1 MSAEQILNEW
11 SRKTYKPVYWLEG
24 EEPYYIDKLTQFA
37 EHHILPADQSSFNL
51 SVFYGRD
58 AKVDEVI
65 NACKRYPMFHE
76 IQVVVLKEAQ
86 QMRELDK
93 LETYISNPLGS
104 TIFVVAHKEKKVDGR
119 SKLSKILKNKAE
131 VLSTKKLYDNELPE
145 WVSSMIKTKSLDIQS
160 KALHMLVGHIGNDL
174 QRIENEVDKLSI
186 NLQGRKQITEDDIEN
201 FIGIS
206 KEFNIFELQA
216 AIVNRDLPV
225 ALNIINYFS
234 SNPKAAPIQL
244 VLPTLFSF
252 FSKLYIASSI
262 GYRDEYSL
270 SAALGV
276 KGFFVKQYI
285 QAMQR
290 YNYTDIEKV
299 LILLQHYNLMSIGIG
314 RVNLDDASMLKEM
327 VAKIVMRD
335 S

>member
-86 QMRELDK
+86 QMRDLDK
-93 LETYISNPLGS
+93 LETYISNPLVS

-131 VLSTKKLYDNELPE
+131 ILSTKKLYDNELPE

-262 GYRDEYSL
+262 GSRDEYSL

-299 LILLQHYNLMSIGIG
+299 LILLQHYNLMSVGIG

>member
-1 MSAEQILNEW
+1 MSVEQILSDW

-37 EHHILPADQSSFNL
+37 EHQILPADQTAFNL

-76 IQVVVLKEAQ
+76 LQVVVLKEAQ
-86 QMRELDK
+86 QMRDLDK

-104 TIFVVAHKEKKVDGR
+104 TIFIVAHKEKKVDGR
-119 SKLSKILKNKAE
+119 SKLSKILKTKAE

-145 WVSSMIKTKSLDIQS
+145 WASSMIKTKALDIQS

-216 AIVNRDLPV
+216 AIINRDLPT

-244 VLPTLFSF
+244 ILPTLFSF
-252 FSKLYIASSI
+252 FSKLYVAASI
-262 GYRDEYSL
+262 GSRDEYSL

-285 QAMQR
+285 QALQR

-299 LILLQHYNLMSIGIG
+299 LMLLQHYNLMSVGIG
-314 RVNLDDASMLKEM
+314 RVNIDDASLLKEM

>member
-1 MSAEQILNEW
+1 MSVEQILSDW

-37 EHHILPADQSSFNL
+37 EHQILPADQTAFNL

-76 IQVVVLKEAQ
+76 LQVVVLKEAQ
-86 QMRELDK
+86 QMRDLDK

-104 TIFVVAHKEKKVDGR
+104 TIFIVAHKEKKVDGR
-119 SKLSKILKNKAE
+119 SKLSKILKTKAE

-145 WVSSMIKTKSLDIQS
+145 WASSMIKTKALDIHS

-216 AIVNRDLPV
+216 AIINRDLPA

-244 VLPTLFSF
+244 ILPTLFSF
-252 FSKLYIASSI
+252 FSKLYVAASI
-262 GYRDEYSL
+262 GSRDEYSL

-285 QAMQR
+285 QALQR

-299 LILLQHYNLMSIGIG
+299 LMLLQHYNLMSVGIG
-314 RVNLDDASMLKEM
+314 RVNIDDASLLKEM

>member
-86 QMRELDK
+86 QMRDLDK
-93 LETYISNPLGS
+93 LETYISNPLVS

-262 GYRDEYSL
+262 GSRDEYSL

-299 LILLQHYNLMSIGIG
+299 LILLQHYNLMSVGIG

>member
-86 QMRELDK
+86 QMRDLDK
-93 LETYISNPLGS
+93 LETYISNPLVS

-131 VLSTKKLYDNELPE
+131 VLTTKKLYDNELPE

-262 GYRDEYSL
+262 GSRDEYSL

-299 LILLQHYNLMSIGIG
+299 LILLQHYNLMSVGIG

>member
-1 MSAEQILNEW
+1 MSVKQILSDW

-37 EHHILPADQSSFNL
+37 EHQILPADQTAFNL

-76 IQVVVLKEAQ
+76 LQVVVLKEAQ
-86 QMRELDK
+86 QMRDLDK

-104 TIFVVAHKEKKVDGR
+104 TIFIVAHKEKKVDGR
-119 SKLSKILKNKAE
+119 SKLSKILKTKAE

-145 WVSSMIKTKSLDIQS
+145 WASSMIKTKALDIQS

-216 AIVNRDLPV
+216 AIINRDLPA

-244 VLPTLFSF
+244 ILPTLFSF
-252 FSKLYIASSI
+252 FSKLYIAASS
-262 GYRDEYSL
+262 GSRDEYSL

-285 QAMQR
+285 QALQR

-299 LILLQHYNLMSIGIG
+299 LMLLQHYNLMSVGIG
-314 RVNLDDASMLKEM
+314 RVNIDDASLLKEM

>member
-86 QMRELDK
+86 QMRDLDK

-262 GYRDEYSL
+262 GSRDDYSL

-327 VAKIVMRD
+327 VAKIVMRN

>member
-1 MSAEQILNEW
+1 MSAEKILNDW

-37 EHHILPADQSSFNL
+37 EHRILPDDQISFNL
-51 SVFYGRD
+51 SVFYGKD

-86 QMRELDK
+86 QLRDLDK
-93 LETYISNPLGS
+93 LETYISNPLAS

-119 SKLSKILKNKAE
+119 SKLSKILKTKAE

-145 WVSSMIKTKSLDIQS
+145 WALSMIKNKTLEIQS

-186 NLQGRKQITEDDIEN
+186 NLKGRKQITEDDIEN

-216 AIVNRDLPV
+216 AIVNKDLPV

-244 VLPTLFSF
+244 VLPTLYSF
-252 FSKLYIASSI
+252 FSKLYIASSS
-262 GYRDEYSL
+262 GSRDEYSL

-299 LILLQHYNLMSIGIG
+299 LILLQHYNLMSVGIG

-327 VAKIVMRD
+327 VAKIVMRE

>member
-1 MSAEQILNEW
+1 MSVEQILSDW

-24 EEPYYIDKLTQFA
+24 DEPYYIDKLTQFA
-37 EHHILPADQSSFNL
+37 EHQILPADQTAFNL

-76 IQVVVLKEAQ
+76 LQVVVLKEAQ
-86 QMRELDK
+86 QMRDLDK

-104 TIFVVAHKEKKVDGR
+104 TIFIVAHKEKKVDGR
-119 SKLSKILKNKAE
+119 SKLSKILKTKAE

-145 WVSSMIKTKSLDIQS
+145 WASSMIKTKALDIHS

-206 KEFNIFELQA
+206 KEFNIFELHA
-216 AIVNRDLPV
+216 AIINRDLPA

-244 VLPTLFSF
+244 ILPTLFSF
-252 FSKLYIASSI
+252 FSKLYVAASI
-262 GYRDEYSL
+262 GSRDEYSL

-285 QAMQR
+285 QALQR

-299 LILLQHYNLMSIGIG
+299 LMLLQHYNLMSVGIG
-314 RVNLDDASMLKEM
+314 RVNIDDASLLKEM

>member
-1 MSAEQILNEW
+1 MSVEQILSDW

-37 EHHILPADQSSFNL
+37 EHQILPADQSAFNL

-76 IQVVVLKEAQ
+76 LQVVVLKEAQ
-86 QMRELDK
+86 QMRDLDK

-104 TIFVVAHKEKKVDGR
+104 TIFIVAHKEKKVDGR
-119 SKLSKILKNKAE
+119 SKLSKILKTKAE

-145 WVSSMIKTKSLDIQS
+145 WASSMIKTKALDIQS

-216 AIVNRDLPV
+216 AIINRDLPA

-244 VLPTLFSF
+244 ILPTLFSF
-252 FSKLYIASSI
+252 FSKLYVAASI
-262 GYRDEYSL
+262 GSRDEYSL

-285 QAMQR
+285 QALQR

-299 LILLQHYNLMSIGIG
+299 LMLLQHYNLMSVGIG
-314 RVNLDDASMLKEM
+314 RVNIDDASLLKEM

>member
-262 GYRDEYSL
+262 GSRDEYSL

>member
-1 MSAEQILNEW
+1 MSAEKILNDW

-37 EHHILPADQSSFNL
+37 EHRILPDDQISFNL
-51 SVFYGRD
+51 SVFYGKD

-86 QMRELDK
+86 QLRDLDK
-93 LETYISNPLGS
+93 LETYISNPLAS
-104 TIFVVAHKEKKVDGR
+104 TIFIVAHKEKKVDGR
-119 SKLSKILKNKAE
+119 SKLSKILKTKAE

-145 WVSSMIKTKSLDIQS
+145 WTLSMIKNKTLDIQS

-216 AIVNRDLPV
+216 AIVNKDLPV

-244 VLPTLFSF
+244 VLPTLYSF
-252 FSKLYIASSI
+252 FSKLYIASSS
-262 GYRDEYSL
+262 GSRDEYSL

-299 LILLQHYNLMSIGIG
+299 LILLQHYNLMSVGIG

-327 VAKIVMRD
+327 VAKIVMRE

>member
-1 MSAEQILNEW
+1 MSAEKILNDW

-37 EHHILPADQSSFNL
+37 EHHILPDDQLSFNL
-51 SVFYGRD
+51 SVFYGKD

-86 QMRELDK
+86 QLRDLDK
-93 LETYISNPLGS
+93 LETYISNPLAS

-119 SKLSKILKNKAE
+119 SKLSKILKTKAE

-145 WVSSMIKTKSLDIQS
+145 WALSMIKNKTLDIQS

>member
-86 QMRELDK
+86 QMRDLDK

-262 GYRDEYSL
+262 GSRDEYSL

-327 VAKIVMRD
+327 VAKIVMRN

>member
-86 QMRELDK
+86 QMRDLDK

-262 GYRDEYSL
+262 GSRDEYSL

>member
-1 MSAEQILNEW
+1 MSVEQILNEW

-86 QMRELDK
+86 QMRDLDK

-119 SKLSKILKNKAE
+119 SKLSKILKTKAE

-145 WVSSMIKTKSLDIQS
+145 WVSSMIKNKSLDIQS

-244 VLPTLFSF
+244 VLSTLFSF

-262 GYRDEYSL
+262 ASRDEYSL

-285 QAMQR
+285 QAMQQ

-299 LILLQHYNLMSIGIG
+299 LFLLQHYNLMSVGIG

>member
-1 MSAEQILNEW
+1 MSVEQILSDW

-37 EHHILPADQSSFNL
+37 EHQILPADQTAFNL

-76 IQVVVLKEAQ
+76 LQVVVLKEAQ
-86 QMRELDK
+86 QMRDLDK

-104 TIFVVAHKEKKVDGR
+104 TIFIVAHKEKKVDGR
-119 SKLSKILKNKAE
+119 SKLSKILKTKAE

-145 WVSSMIKTKSLDIQS
+145 WASSMIKTKALDIQS

-216 AIVNRDLPV
+216 AIINRDLPA

-244 VLPTLFSF
+244 ILPTLFSF
-252 FSKLYIASSI
+252 FSKLYVAASI
-262 GYRDEYSL
+262 GSRDEYSL

-285 QAMQR
+285 QALQR

-299 LILLQHYNLMSIGIG
+299 LMLLQHYNLMSVGIG
-314 RVNLDDASMLKEM
+314 RVNIDDASLLKEM

>member
-86 QMRELDK
+86 QMRDLDK
-93 LETYISNPLGS
+93 LETYISNPLVS

-131 VLSTKKLYDNELPE
+131 VLTTKKLYDNELPE

-262 GYRDEYSL
+262 GSRDEYSL

-285 QAMQR
+285 QALQR

-299 LILLQHYNLMSIGIG
+299 LILLQHYNLMSVGIG

>member
-11 SRKTYKPVYWLEG
+11 SRKTYKPIYWLEG

-86 QMRELDK
+86 QMRDLDK
-93 LETYISNPLGS
+93 LETYISNPLVS

-131 VLSTKKLYDNELPE
+131 VLTTKKLYDNELPE

-262 GYRDEYSL
+262 GSRDEYSL

-299 LILLQHYNLMSIGIG
+299 LILLQHYNLMSVGIG

>member
-1 MSAEQILNEW
+1 MSVEQILSDW

-24 EEPYYIDKLTQFA
+24 DEPYYIDKLTQFA
-37 EHHILPADQSSFNL
+37 EHQILPADQTAFNL

-76 IQVVVLKEAQ
+76 LQVVVLKEAQ
-86 QMRELDK
+86 QMRDLDK

-104 TIFVVAHKEKKVDGR
+104 TIFIVAHKEKKVDGR
-119 SKLSKILKNKAE
+119 SKLSKILKTKAE

-145 WVSSMIKTKSLDIQS
+145 WASSMIKTKALDIQS

-216 AIVNRDLPV
+216 AIINRDLPA

-244 VLPTLFSF
+244 ILPTLFSF
-252 FSKLYIASSI
+252 FSKLYVAASI
-262 GYRDEYSL
+262 GSRDEYSL

-285 QAMQR
+285 QALQR

-299 LILLQHYNLMSIGIG
+299 LMLLQHYNLMSVGIG
-314 RVNLDDASMLKEM
+314 RVNIDDASLLKEM

>member
-1 MSAEQILNEW
+1 MSVEQILSDW

-37 EHHILPADQSSFNL
+37 EHQILPADQTAFNL

-76 IQVVVLKEAQ
+76 LQVVVLKEAQ
-86 QMRELDK
+86 QMRDLDK

-104 TIFVVAHKEKKVDGR
+104 TIFIVAHKEKKVDGR
-119 SKLSKILKNKAE
+119 SKLSKILKTKAE

-145 WVSSMIKTKSLDIQS
+145 WASSMIKTKALDIQS

-216 AIVNRDLPV
+216 AIIKRDLPA

-244 VLPTLFSF
+244 ILPTLFSF
-252 FSKLYIASSI
+252 FSKLYVAASI
-262 GYRDEYSL
+262 GSRDEYSL

-285 QAMQR
+285 QALQR

-299 LILLQHYNLMSIGIG
+299 LMLLQHYNLMSVGIG
-314 RVNLDDASMLKEM
+314 RVNIDDASLLKEM